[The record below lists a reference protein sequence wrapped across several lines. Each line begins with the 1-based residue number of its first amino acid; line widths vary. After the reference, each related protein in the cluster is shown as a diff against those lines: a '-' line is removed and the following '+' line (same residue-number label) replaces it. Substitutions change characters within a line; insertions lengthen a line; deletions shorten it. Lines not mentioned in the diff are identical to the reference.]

1 MNWDTILIVGG
12 GIGGLTAAIALRRQ
26 GFAVHIIERDP
37 DWSVYGVGITQ
48 QMNVIRAMKEIGVLD
63 DYLSMA
69 SGYDSTTI
77 FVGPEGIEK
86 AKFETPKLAGPN
98 YPSNAGIRR
107 PYLQK
112 VLGDKAV
119 CLGANLRL
127 GLTVAEMN
135 DDGAGVDVTFSDGS
149 SSRYGAVIGADGVF
163 SQTRETIFPD
173 APKPRYTGQWVW
185 RYNLPRPADLDGM
198 KVFAGECNAGLIP
211 MTDELMYIFLV
222 TQEPEEMLLKQEGSA
237 EAMRDRA
244 NKLNPAP
251 QLVPWIEQI
260 KDDAGVVARPLKV
273 VYLQDQ
279 DWHKGRVVL
288 LGDAVHATT
297 PHLAQGAG
305 MAIEDALVLAQEMAL
320 SDAPENAFKAYRDRR
335 LERVDHVTLNSIRL
349 GEAQMGKGDPVDIE
363 TLNAQTIQL
372 MCQPI

>member
-1 MNWDTILIVGG
+1 MNWKTILVVGG
-12 GIGGLTAAIALRRQ
+12 GIGGLSAAIALRRQ
-26 GFAVHIIERDP
+26 GFEVDIIERDP

-48 QMNVIRAMKEIGVLD
+48 QMNVIRAMNQIGVLD

-69 SGYDSTTI
+69 SGFDSTTI

-107 PYLQK
+107 PHLQK

-119 CLGANLRL
+119 SLGANLRL
-127 GLTVAEMN
+127 GLTVAALN
-135 DDGAGVDVTFSDGS
+135 DDGTGVDVTFSDGS
-149 SSRYGAVIGADGVF
+149 AARYGAVVGADGVS
-163 SQTRETIFPD
+163 SQTREAIFPN

-198 KVFAGECNAGLIP
+198 KVFAGACNAGLVP

-222 TQEPEEMLLKQEGSA
+222 TEEPGGMILQQQGSA
-237 EAMRDRA
+237 KAMQTRA
-244 NKLNPAP
+244 SQAPPP
-251 QLVPWIEQI
+251 QLVPWIARIQ
-260 KDDAGVVARPLKV
+260 DDAEVVARPLQV

-305 MAIEDALVLAQEMAL
+305 MAIEDAVVLAQEMAC
-320 SDAPENAFKAYRDRR
+320 SDQPEIAFKSYRDRR
-335 LERVDHVTLNSIRL
+335 LQRVDHITLNSIRI
-349 GEAQMGKGDPVDIE
+349 GEAQMGKGAPINVE
-363 TLNAQTIQL
+363 TLNAQTIEL
-372 MCQPI
+372 MCQPL

>member
-1 MNWDTILIVGG
+1 MNWETILIVGG

-26 GFAVHIIERDP
+26 GFSVDIIEKDP

-48 QMNVIRAMKEIGVLD
+48 QMNVIRAMNDIGVLD
-63 DYLSMA
+63 DYLALA

-77 FVGPEGIEK
+77 FVGPQGIEK
-86 AKFETPKLAGPN
+86 TKFEAPKLAGPN

-107 PYLQK
+107 PDLQT
-112 VLGDKAV
+112 VLGDKAAS
-119 CLGANLRL
+119 LGANVRL
-127 GLTVAEMN
+127 GLTVAALD
-135 DDGAGVDVTFSDGS
+135 DDGTGVDVTFSDGS
-149 SSRYGAVIGADGVF
+149 SARYGAVVGADGVF
-163 SQTRETIFPD
+163 SQTRETIFPE

-185 RYNLPRPADLDGM
+185 RYNLPRPAELDGM
-198 KVFAGECNAGLIP
+198 KVFAGACNAGLVP

-222 TQEPEEMLLKQEGSA
+222 TQEPEGMFLEERGSA
-237 EAMRDRA
+237 EAMRTRA
-244 NKLNPAP
+244 SQMPPP

-260 KDDAGVVARPLKV
+260 TDDTGVVARPLQV

-305 MAIEDALVLAQEMAL
+305 MAIEDALVLAQEMAR
-320 SDAPENAFKAYRDRR
+320 SDAPEVAFKAYRDRR
-335 LERVDHVTLNSIRL
+335 LDRVDHITLTSIRI
-349 GEAQMGKGDPVDIE
+349 GEAQMGIGAPADIE
-363 TLNAQTIQL
+363 TLNAQTIQM
-372 MCQPI
+372 MCQPL

>member
-1 MNWDTILIVGG
+1 MDWDTILIVGG

-48 QMNVIRAMKEIGVLD
+48 QMNVIRAMNDIGVLD
-63 DYLSMA
+63 DYLSKA

-86 AKFETPKLAGPN
+86 TRFETPKLAGPN

-112 VLGDKAV
+112 ILGDKAV
-119 CLGANLRL
+119 SLGATVRL
-127 GLTVAEMN
+127 GLTVTTLN

-149 SSRYGAVIGADGVF
+149 TARYGAVVGADGVS
-163 SQTRETIFPD
+163 SQMRETLFPD

-198 KVFAGECNAGLIP
+198 KVFAGACNAGLIP
-211 MTDELMYIFLV
+211 MTDELMYVFLV
-222 TQEPEEMLLKQEGSA
+222 TEEPDGMFLEERGSA
-237 EAMRDRA
+237 EAMRTRA
-244 NKLNPAP
+244 STMPPPP
-251 QLVPWIEQI
+251 QLVPWIAQI
-260 KDDAGVVARPLKV
+260 TDDTEVVARPLKV

-305 MAIEDALVLAQEMAL
+305 MAIEDALVLAQEMAR
-320 SDAPENAFKAYRDRR
+320 SDAPGIAFKAYRNRR
-335 LERVDHVTLNSIRL
+335 LERVEHITLNSIRI

-372 MCQPI
+372 MCQPL

>member
-1 MNWDTILIVGG
+1 MNWETILIVGG
-12 GIGGLTAAIALRRQ
+12 GIGGLTAAIAMRRQ
-26 GFAVHIIERDP
+26 GFAVDIIERDP

-48 QMNVIRAMKEIGVLD
+48 QMNVIRAMNEIGVLD
-63 DYLSMA
+63 DYLSLA

-77 FVGPEGIEK
+77 FVGPKGTEK
-86 AKFETPKLAGPN
+86 TKFETPKLAGQN

-112 VLGDKAV
+112 VLGDKAAS
-119 CLGANLRL
+119 LGAKIRL
-127 GLTVAEMN
+127 GLTVAALN

-149 SSRYGAVIGADGVF
+149 TARYGAVVGADGVF
-163 SQTRETIFPD
+163 SQMRETLFPN

-198 KVFAGECNAGLIP
+198 KVFAGDCNAGLIP
-211 MTDELMYIFLV
+211 MTDELMYMFLV
-222 TQEPEEMLLKQEGSA
+222 TEEPDGMYLEELGA
-237 EAMRDRA
+237 AAAMRKRA
-244 NKLNPAP
+244 RKAPPP
-251 QLVPWIEQI
+251 QLVPWIPQI
-260 KDDAGVVARPLKV
+260 TDDAEVVARPLKV

-279 DWHKGRVVL
+279 DWHKGRIVL

-305 MAIEDALVLAQEMAL
+305 MAIEDALVLAQEMAR
-320 SDAPENAFKAYRDRR
+320 SDVPEIAFKAYRDRR
-335 LERVDHVTLNSIRL
+335 LERVEHITLNSIRI

-363 TLNAQTIQL
+363 TLNAQTIHL
-372 MCQPI
+372 MCQPL